1 MIEEDGLAGMTS
13 NPTLF
18 EKAIEEC
25 RDYDEEIRTMVDQ
38 GKNETELYS
47 AITQHDVQSAADEFR
62 RLFDGTGGKS
72 GFVSLEVNPHL
83 AHDTE
88 GTVDE
93 ARRLWAALDRPN
105 VFIKVPAT
113 IEGLPAI
120 TRLIADGINVNV
132 TLLFGLPRYRQVA
145 KAFIDGIIARIDSG
159 KAVGGV
165 ASVASFFLSRI
176 DTIVDPMLE
185 SIARE
190 RGENGKIARK
200 LYGQTAVACAK
211 LAYQM
216 YKEIFSAGAFAALA
230 AKGAQP
236 QRLLWAS
243 TGAKNPRF
251 SDIKYIEPLIGDNTI
266 NSMPLETLNA
276 YRDHG
281 RPRKSIELNFAQSR
295 RVLEQLRAVGVDIDA
310 ATKRIEE
317 EGVDKF
323 NKSFDGLLSKIRE
336 MKSK

>member
-1 MIEEDGLAGMTS
+1 
-13 NPTLF
+13 
-18 EKAIEEC
+18 
-25 RDYDEEIRTMVDQ
+25 
-38 GKNETELYS
+38 
-47 AITQHDVQSAADEFR
+47 
-62 RLFDGTGGKS
+62 
-72 GFVSLEVNPHL
+72 
-83 AHDTE
+83 
-88 GTVDE
+88 
-93 ARRLWAALDRPN
+93 
-105 VFIKVPAT
+105 
-113 IEGLPAI
+113 
-120 TRLIADGINVNV
+120 
-132 TLLFGLPRYRQVA
+132 
-145 KAFIDGIIARIDSG
+145 
-159 KAVGGV
+159 
-165 ASVASFFLSRI
+165 
-176 DTIVDPMLE
+176 
-185 SIARE
+185 
-190 RGENGKIARK
+190 
-200 LYGQTAVACAK
+200 
-211 LAYQM
+211 M